1 MLHLWKLI
9 IGILDKEKQRTMLR
23 KVKLRAGRIGWI
35 ERYINHDIVIV
46 RFADGW
52 GWINKSLILEYVD

>member
-1 MLHLWKLI
+1 
-9 IGILDKEKQRTMLR
+9 MLR
-23 KVKLRAGRIGWI
+23 KVKLRDGRIGWI

-52 GWINKSLILEYVD
+52 GWINKSSILEYVG